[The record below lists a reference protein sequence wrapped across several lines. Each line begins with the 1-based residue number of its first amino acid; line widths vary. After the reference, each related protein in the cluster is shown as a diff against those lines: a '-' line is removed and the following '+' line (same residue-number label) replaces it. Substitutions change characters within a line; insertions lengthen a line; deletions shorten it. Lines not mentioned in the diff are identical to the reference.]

1 MSAETDYIS
10 YLESKISDQ
19 DYRIKELE
27 ATLMLMIFNEANP
40 VNRDYL
46 YLQASCA
53 VYRGM
58 PFSHETIKKYKELL
72 NGYPAKV

>member
-10 YLESKISDQ
+10 YLETKVCDQ

-27 ATLMLMIFNEANP
+27 AVVMLMLFNQANP

-46 YLQASCA
+46 YLTASIA
-53 VYRGM
+53 LWKSY
-58 PFSHETIKKYKELL
+58 PFSHETVNEYKKLL
-72 NGYPAKV
+72 NEPAAKI